1 MVQATI
7 LSLCPGEF
15 MPPAPPRGAAALVA
29 AAALLALAPVAHA
42 AAPPKD
48 YAATALNIVPSGQL
62 GSVPVPKGAD
72 RQARMY
78 DGLTPLF
85 DKVTS
90 KDLTRY
96 FKSERFGTRGQC
108 PCKVEKT
115 PRRGVRLVRDAFD
128 VPHITGKTADD
139 VTWAAGWVMAEDR
152 GLLLQ
157 QARYNARVAAIDAP
171 HLSAIALVS
180 GLKAFVPSAQTEAEV
195 AKQTTVLHHHG
206 KKGKHLLHDID
217 VYVTGINAYLKKSH
231 ATTLPWTRSDV
242 YALNA
247 LKGQFLG
254 QGGGDEARRSE
265 LYAGLQARL
274 GAPAGQGVFDDL
286 RQRDP
291 ADTPASIEGRF
302 PYGQVPASKAG
313 NVVIDPGSLRDWDYG
328 APAVTRAAAA
338 ADRAAQPKTYAS
350 NILMVSAKRSQ
361 TGHPLF
367 VGGPQIGYYYP
378 GLTLEMDLHGPG
390 IDTRGVTSAPFP
402 GYMLIGRGP
411 DFAWTLTSAGAD
423 IIDQFVETLCNG
435 DDTHYLY
442 KGQCLPMSTFDAGTI
457 KGSAG
462 QPDTPIVFRRT
473 VHGPVVGYA
482 TVGGTRVAISSKR
495 SSYGKDV
502 LDQLPFQDLT
512 QGRVRNAR
520 QFVDSF
526 TQTPQTFNA
535 FYADDRHIAEVTT
548 GLLPLRAGDVDPGL
562 PTNGDGAHEWKGFLS
577 ASRHPHQIDPKSGQI
592 VNWNNKVARGL
603 QAADDEW
610 GYGAITRVDLLNRGL
625 AKHAKQ
631 TLATVT
637 GAMNAAAT
645 QDLRSVEVTPVLARL
660 LASGAPNARDA
671 KMVQLLRAWTAA
683 GSSRLDR
690 NLDGKI
696 DDPGAAVMDA
706 AWPKIADAVMKPVLG
721 PQLDE
726 LATLMARFDLPPS
739 GQFGGWQ
746 SYVYKDLR
754 TQLGDRVKAPLRTRY
769 CGGGD
774 VAACRASVW
783 DAIDQAG
790 AELEAAQGA
799 DPAAWRADANRERIK
814 FVPGLLPYTMRYT
827 NRPSGIQQVISFD
840 GHRGG

>member
-1 MVQATI
+1 
-7 LSLCPGEF
+7 
-15 MPPAPPRGAAALVA
+15 MPVSPRRAAALVA
-29 AAALLALAPVAHA
+29 AAAILAIAPAAHA
-42 AAPPKD
+42 AAPAKD

-62 GSVPVPKGAD
+62 GSVPVPKSAD
-72 RQARMY
+72 LQAQMY

-115 PRRGVRLVRDAFD
+115 PRSGVRLVRDHFA

-157 QARYNARVAAIDAP
+157 QARYNSRVAAIDAP
-171 HLSAIALVS
+171 HLSAIDLIS
-180 GLKAFVPSAQTEAEV
+180 GLKSFVPSAATEAEV
-195 AKQTTVLHHHG
+195 AKQTAVLRNHG
-206 KKGKHLLHDID
+206 KKGKRLLHDID
-217 VYVTGINAYLKKSH
+217 VYVSGINAYLKKSN
-231 ATTLPWTRSDV
+231 ATTLPWTRTDV

-265 LYAGLQARL
+265 FYAGLQTRL
-274 GAPAGQGVFDDL
+274 GAPAGQSVFDDL
-286 RQRDP
+286 RQRDT

-338 ADRAAQPKTYAS
+338 ADGAADPKTYAS
-350 NILMVSAKRSQ
+350 NILMVSAKKSQ

-411 DFAWTLTSAGAD
+411 DFAWSLTSAGAD

-435 DDTHYLY
+435 DDTHYVY
-442 KGQCLPMSTFDAGTI
+442 KGRCLPMTTFDAGTL

-512 QGRVRNAR
+512 QGRVRSAK
-520 QFVDSF
+520 QFVSSF

-562 PTNGDGAHEWKGFLS
+562 PTNGDGAHEWKGFL
-577 ASRHPHQIDPKSGQI
+577 AANKHPHQIDPKSGQI
-592 VNWNNKVARGL
+592 VNWNNKVAGGL

-645 QDLRSVEVTPVLARL
+645 QDLRSVEVTPVLAQL
-660 LASGAPNARDA
+660 LSSGAPNARDA
-671 KMVQLLRAWTAA
+671 KMVQLLQAWTAA

-696 DDPGAAVMDA
+696 DDPGAAIMDA
-706 AWPKIADAVMKPVLG
+706 AWPKIADAVMSPVLG
-721 PQLDE
+721 PQVDE
-726 LATLMARFDLPPS
+726 LASLVNRYDAPPA

-754 TQLGDRVKAPLRTRY
+754 TQLGDRVKTPFRTRY

-774 VAACRASVW
+774 LAACRASVW

-790 AELEAAQGA
+790 AELAAAQGG
-799 DPAAWRADANRERIK
+799 DPTAWRADANRERIK
-814 FVPGLLPYTMRYT
+814 FVPGLLLYTMRYT
-827 NRPSGIQQVISFD
+827 NRPTGIQQVISFD
-840 GHRGG
+840 GHRG